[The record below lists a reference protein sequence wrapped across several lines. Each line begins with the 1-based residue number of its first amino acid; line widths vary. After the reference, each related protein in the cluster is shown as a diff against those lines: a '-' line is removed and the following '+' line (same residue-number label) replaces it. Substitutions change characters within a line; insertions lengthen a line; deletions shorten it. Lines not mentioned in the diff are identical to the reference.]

1 MILLTEITHVRQY
14 SLLRHTGKNNSLK
27 EIGAM
32 HFTDRQ
38 EAGCKLAERLLRFR
52 DADSVVL
59 SIPCSGAVVGAAVA
73 KTLNI
78 PFGLIFVSR
87 ISHPLNPEWTI
98 GIATEGGEII
108 YTSTE
113 DIHPELLWYQR
124 MEALAQDAIE
134 EQRNFYYQDQLPL
147 ILKGKTV
154 IIVDDCI
161 TVDPT
166 IEAAAYCIRNRQPE
180 CIIAAAPIA
189 SIEGIDALQ
198 EITNEVIVLD
208 DPRNFLGAT
217 AAHFT
222 NFPVVQADQVRDL
235 LDKIR

>member
-1 MILLTEITHVRQY
+1 
-14 SLLRHTGKNNSLK
+14 
-27 EIGAM
+27 M

-87 ISHPLNPEWTI
+87 IPHPLNPEWTI
-98 GIATEGGEII
+98 GVTTEGGEII
-108 YTSTE
+108 YTSEE

-124 MEALAQDAIE
+124 MEELAQDTIMR
-134 EQRNFYYQDQLPL
+134 QRTYYYRDQPPL

-161 TVDPT
+161 TIDPA
-166 IEAAAYCIRNRQPE
+166 IEAAAYCIRNKQPE
-180 CIIAAAPIA
+180 CIIAAAPVA
-189 SIEGIDALQ
+189 TTEGIDILQ

-208 DPRNFLGAT
+208 DPKNFLGT
-217 AAHFT
+217 IAAHFT
-222 NFPVVQADQVRDL
+222 DFPLVQDDEVRDL
-235 LDKIR
+235 LERMR